1 MFFTNRVLFNLK
13 IYQIFIV
20 IMRRKDKEVKDKDI
34 IKSALNRAVVCRL
47 GLTENDMP
55 YIVPMNFGYKDN
67 CLYFHSAPIGKK
79 IEIIKKNNQ
88 VCFEIDI
95 DHELVITESACN
107 ATMKYL
113 SIIGSGKAELIDD
126 FERKQKALEIIMD
139 HYTPKKIHDF
149 SKKMIEKIV
158 IIKVKIEE
166 MTGKISGH

>member
-1 MFFTNRVLFNLK
+1 
-13 IYQIFIV
+13 
-20 IMRRKDKEVKDKDI
+20 MRRKDKEVKNKDI
-34 IKSALNRAVVCRL
+34 IKSALNRAIVCRL
-47 GLTENDMP
+47 GLTENDIP

-113 SIIGSGKAELIDD
+113 SIIGFGIAELIDD
-126 FERKQKALEIIMD
+126 FEPKQKALQIIMD
-139 HYTPKKIHDF
+139 HYSTNKNHEF
-149 SKKMIEKIV
+149 SKKMIDNLV
-158 IIKVKIEE
+158 IIKVKIDK
-166 MTGKISGH
+166 MTGKKSGY

>member
-1 MFFTNRVLFNLK
+1 
-13 IYQIFIV
+13 
-20 IMRRKDKEVKDKDI
+20 MRRKDKEVKNKDI
-34 IKSALNRAVVCRL
+34 IKSALNRAIVCRL

-95 DHELVITESACN
+95 DHEVVITESACN

-113 SIIGSGKAELIDD
+113 SIIGFGIAELIDD
-126 FERKQKALEIIMD
+126 FEQKQKALQIIMD
-139 HYTPKKIHDF
+139 HYSPKKIHEF
-149 SKKMIEKIV
+149 SKKMTERIV

-166 MTGKISGH
+166 MTGKISGY

>member
-1 MFFTNRVLFNLK
+1 
-13 IYQIFIV
+13 
-20 IMRRKDKEVKDKDI
+20 MRRKDKEVKDKDI
-34 IKSALNRAVVCRL
+34 ISSALNRAIVCRL

-55 YIVPMNFGYKDN
+55 YVVPMNFGYKDN
-67 CLYFHSAPIGKK
+67 CLYFHSVPIGKK

-139 HYTPKKIHDF
+139 H
-149 SKKMIEKIV
+149 
-158 IIKVKIEE
+158 
-166 MTGKISGH
+166 

>member
-1 MFFTNRVLFNLK
+1 
-13 IYQIFIV
+13 
-20 IMRRKDKEVKDKDI
+20 MRRKDKEVKDKNVI
-34 IKSALNRAVVCRL
+34 ISALNRAMICRL
-47 GLTENDMP
+47 GLTEDDMP

-95 DHELVITESACN
+95 DHEVVITESACN

-113 SIIGSGKAELIDD
+113 SIIGFGIAELIED
-126 FERKQKALEIIMD
+126 FEHKQNALQIIMD
-139 HYTPKKIHDF
+139 HYSSNKKHEF

-158 IIKVKIEE
+158 IIKVKIEK